1 MHEAL
6 SGRLPSSRVSLQRHI
21 RLKKWLRR
29 IPMACLMRWL
39 EVSKGECHEQ
49 FEELTLLQNQGSELC
64 LAIVGPPKVRNPLSE
79 GMRVATFLHTEMARE
94 LAMLRTTVSSAVESM
109 LGRSP
114 GETFRVEV
122 VGEQVDE
129 FWRLDERCS
138 WLERPGARI
147 YDLLLGPPPN
157 RARLANH
164 LDEGARQLGVELA
177 ARREVDTELE
187 APQTTLS
194 HFSELEAELELLEY
208 WCSTVLTEDQVDALW
223 ILARPA

>member
-1 MHEAL
+1 
-6 SGRLPSSRVSLQRHI
+6 
-21 RLKKWLRR
+21 
-29 IPMACLMRWL
+29 
-39 EVSKGECHEQ
+39 
-49 FEELTLLQNQGSELC
+49 
-64 LAIVGPPKVRNPLSE
+64 
-79 GMRVATFLHTEMARE
+79 MRVATFLHTEMARE